1 MWDRLLFVLSEYDK
15 LLSST
20 ESVDN
25 KVAGLWLTE
34 QRNETQDD
42 QKPH

>member
-1 MWDRLLFVLSEYDK
+1 MWDRLLFVLSEYET

-25 KVAGLWLTE
+25 KVAGLKLTE